1 MADDPASPKPR
12 KASPA
17 LALWLRLGAAHFA
30 AYPVAFAAAMAGVPL
45 AMVVRGQAVLT
56 AASEA
61 AAQRIIMEVCLG
73 FAALV
78 YVLVHVVAI
87 PWARGA
93 AAVARQ
99 EDGAPRRAREGRV
112 FFVTSMLVMS
122 AACVLGGLVG
132 WAWLLTS

>member
-1 MADDPASPKPR
+1 MADDSARPKPR
-12 KASPA
+12 KPSPA
-17 LALWLRLGAAHFA
+17 LALWFRMGAAHFA

-45 AMVVRGQAVLT
+45 AMVLRGNAVLT

-61 AAQRIIMEVCLG
+61 AAQRVIMEVCLV

-93 AAVARQ
+93 AAVAR
-99 EDGAPRRAREGRV
+99 EEPDAPGRARKGRV
-112 FFVTSMLVMS
+112 VFIASVLAMS
-122 AACVLGGLVG
+122 AGCVLGGLVG